1 MLFPLS
7 DALLR
12 VKSGEAAAE
21 GVATKSVESSG
32 FLLSPVLSAA
42 TGMCC
47 VDFAKKCLNSFF
59 FLLSKVFLLKINLVL
74 KTIPK
79 LLGNNT

>member
-12 VKSGEAAAE
+12 VKSGEAATE

-42 TGMCC
+42 TGMCAD
-47 VDFAKKCLNSFF
+47 DFEKNAKFF
-59 FLLSKVFLLKINLVL
+59 FSLVSKVFRLKINLVL